1 MFSLKTFLYFMLIA
15 LIAFPSCAAKQS
27 RVMRPPSDGAAQT
40 ESEPSRMNNA
50 QGQGDMAVQGGVD
63 NLDISTDINGDG
75 VPDNPGSNSQTV
87 SGIET
92 EGVYGAGV
100 GLPTGW
106 PADVPI
112 MPDFTIT
119 ASMSKGDGGLVV
131 GAVGEVKMNDAA
143 DYYKDLEGWEVV
155 SDAVTTPGEGRQG
168 RSITLERGSANLNVY
183 VEPGDNGTHLT
194 LSYKA
199 RLR

>member
-1 MFSLKTFLYFMLIA
+1 MFSLKTFLCFMLMAI
-15 LIAFPSCAAKQS
+15 IVFPGCAAKQS
-27 RVMRPPSDGAAQT
+27 GAMRPPSDRAAQT
-40 ESEPSRMNNA
+40 ESEASRANA
-50 QGQGDMAVQGGVD
+50 PGQGDMAIQGGVD
-63 NLDISTDINGDG
+63 SLDISTDLNGDG

-87 SGIET
+87 SGIEP
-92 EGVYGAGV
+92 EGVFGAGV

-106 PADVPI
+106 PSDVPI

-131 GAVGEVKMNDAA
+131 GAVGEVKMSDVA
-143 DYYKDLEGWEVV
+143 DYYKALEGWEVV

-168 RSITLERGSANLNVY
+168 RSITLEKESANLNVY
-183 VEPGDNGTHLT
+183 VEPGDNNTHVT

-199 RLR
+199 GPR

>member
-1 MFSLKTFLYFMLIA
+1 
-15 LIAFPSCAAKQS
+15 
-27 RVMRPPSDGAAQT
+27 
-40 ESEPSRMNNA
+40 MNSA
-50 QGQGDMAVQGGVD
+50 PGQGNMAVQGGVD

-87 SGIET
+87 SGIEP

-106 PADVPI
+106 PSDVPV
-112 MPDFTIT
+112 MPGFTIT

-131 GAVGEVKMNDAA
+131 GAVGEVKMSDVA
-143 DYYKDLEGWEVV
+143 DYYKGLDGWKVV
-155 SDAVTTPGEGRQG
+155 SDAVTTPGEGRRG
-168 RSITLERGSANLNVY
+168 RSITLEKGSANLNVY

-194 LSYKA
+194 LSYK
-199 RLR
+199 R